1 MRQKYLNKII
11 IINARVYSVAT
22 AAALDSAP

>member
-1 MRQKYLNKII
+1 MRQKYLNK

-22 AAALDSAP
+22 APPLDSAP